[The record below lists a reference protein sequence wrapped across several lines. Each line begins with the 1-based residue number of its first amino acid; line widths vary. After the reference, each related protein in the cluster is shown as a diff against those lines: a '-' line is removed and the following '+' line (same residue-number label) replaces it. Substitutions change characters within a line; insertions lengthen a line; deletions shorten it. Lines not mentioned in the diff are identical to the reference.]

1 MTQLATTTPEGR
13 PQELL
18 RSLGAHSYAEA
29 YKSGRSL
36 SAWLESKDPS
46 ADHKDR
52 LDAFGRLL
60 KVSGIRTRT
69 IPEMGVFADKLEAF
83 DQNENT
89 RALLPEWVAR
99 EARRARTGKEPTTRA
114 LYVTGDNISGTAGQP
129 IEFAQ
134 EPRFAQIAPAI
145 PLNEL
150 VAMTTGINGGAYQ
163 AFYLNS
169 DTDALRMKRVA
180 EGTEVPK
187 AKLTAGTHTVRLKKY
202 GRALEISYEQLRRQ
216 PIDIVA
222 LHIARMAVQAESDK
236 VAAVMDTAINGDG
249 NASTSAT
256 VYNLTTLDPAASAG
270 TLTLKG
276 WLAFKMKFTNP
287 YMMTVALAND
297 AVILQT
303 FLLNTGSANVP
314 LVFIAGQNG
323 FGGFRSIN
331 PGLRDNVGVGWTADA
346 PSLKIVAFDSRF
358 AIERV
363 YEIGGNL
370 TEVEMWISRQTKEIV
385 MTEVEGY
392 DVFDQA
398 ATKILNVNA

>member
-1 MTQLATTTPEGR
+1 MSANTTPEGR

-18 RSLGAHSYAEA
+18 RSLSANSYAEA

-36 SAWLESKDPS
+36 SAWLEKQDPS
-46 ADHKDR
+46 VDHKGQ
-52 LDAFGRLL
+52 LDAFGR
-60 KVSGIRTRT
+60 VMRASGIRTTT
-69 IPEMGVFADKLEAF
+69 IMEQGVFADELDAF
-83 DQNENT
+83 NKDDHT

-99 EARRARTGKEPTTRA
+99 EARRARTGKDPSTRA
-114 LYVTGDNISGTAGQP
+114 IYITGDNVSGTVGQP

-134 EPRFAQIAPAI
+134 QPRFTQIAPAI
-145 PLNEL
+145 PLSEL

-163 AFYLNS
+163 AFYLNN

-202 GRALEISYEQLRRQ
+202 GRALEVSYEQLRRQ
-216 PIDIVA
+216 RIDVVA

-249 NASTSAT
+249 NATTSAT
-256 VYNLTTLDPAASAG
+256 VYSLTTLDPAATAG

-297 AVILQT
+297 VTVLQAM
-303 FLLNTGSANVP
+303 LLNTGSANVP
-314 LVFIAGQNG
+314 LVFIAAQNG

-331 PGLRDNVGVGWTADA
+331 PGLRDNVGIGWTSDA
-346 PSLKIVAFDSRF
+346 PSLKVVAFDSRF

-370 TEVEMWISRQTKEIV
+370 TEVERWISRQTQEIV

-392 DVFDQA
+392 DVFDQS
-398 ATKILNVNA
+398 ATKILDVNS